1 MSELS
6 GPADHSLMRVSD
18 SDREQAADVLREAAG
33 QGRISLDEL
42 DERLESAYAA
52 KTYADLAAVTHDL
65 PPSARMPAPPVQ
77 GATQISRIG
86 GTPRSKFS
94 VAIMSGARRMGRW
107 VVPPTY
113 VSVAVMGGIELDL
126 REAQFSEPVVTLH
139 AYTLMG
145 GIQITVPEDVDVDV
159 SGLAFMGGFDHN
171 ASGPGVAGA
180 PQVRVL
186 GFALMGGVE
195 VRRKPVK
202 AKRTPVEP
210 GAQGYIGGPGPGAI
224 SDATGNGTGED
235 NGPPAVRG

>member
-1 MSELS
+1 MSEVS
-6 GPADHSLMRVSD
+6 GPADHSLLRVSD
-18 SDREQAADVLREAAG
+18 SDREQAAEVLREAAA

-65 PPSARMPAPPVQ
+65 PQSGRMPVPPVQ
-77 GATQISRIG
+77 GATQISRVG
-86 GTPRSKFS
+86 GTPGAKFS

-107 VVPPTY
+107 VVPRTY
-113 VSVAVMGGIELDL
+113 VSVAVMGGVELDL

-139 AYTLMG
+139 AYTVMG

-171 ASGPGVAGA
+171 ASGPGVPGA

-202 AKRTPVEP
+202 KRP
-210 GAQGYIGGPGPGAI
+210 GKG
-224 SDATGNGTGED
+224 
-235 NGPPAVRG
+235 GPPAAVEGSPQDAIEG

>member
-6 GPADHSLMRVSD
+6 GPADHGLMRVSD
-18 SDREQAADVLREAAG
+18 SDREQAAEVLREAAG

-42 DERLESAYAA
+42 DERLEAAYAA
-52 KTYADLAAVTHDL
+52 KTYADLATVTRDL
-65 PPSARMPAPPVQ
+65 PQAAQALSPVARAAQV
-77 GATQISRIG
+77 SRIG
-86 GTPRSKFS
+86 GTPRSKVS
-94 VAIMSGARRMGRW
+94 VAVMSGARRMGRW

-171 ASGPGVAGA
+171 ASGPGVPGA

-202 AKRTPVEP
+202 ARRAPVE
-210 GAQGYIGGPGPGAI
+210 GGSQRAVGDAGQGAI
-224 SDATGNGTGED
+224 ED
-235 NGPPAVRG
+235 

>member
-18 SDREQAADVLREAAG
+18 SDRDQAAEVLREAAG

-52 KTYADLAAVTHDL
+52 KTYADLAALTHDL
-65 PPSARMPAPPVQ
+65 PQSRRMPVPPVQ
-77 GATQISRIG
+77 GATQASRIG

-94 VAIMSGARRMGRW
+94 VAIMSGSRRMGRW
-107 VVPPTY
+107 VVPRTY

-126 REAQFSEPVVTLH
+126 REAQFSEPAVTLH
-139 AYTLMG
+139 AYTVMG
-145 GIQITVPEDVDVDV
+145 GIQITVPEDVEVDV
-159 SGLAFMGGFDHN
+159 SGVAFMGGFDHN
-171 ASGPGVAGA
+171 ASSPGVPGA

-202 AKRTPVEP
+202 ARRATVEGGSQRAAG
-210 GAQGYIGGPGPGAI
+210 GAGPGAI
-224 SDATGNGTGED
+224 SGGSQGPGED
-235 NGPPAVRG
+235 AGPGGADG

>member
-18 SDREQAADVLREAAG
+18 SDRERAADVLREAAG

-65 PPSARMPAPPVQ
+65 PPSGRMPAPPVQ
-77 GATQISRIG
+77 GPTQVSRIG
-86 GTPRSKFS
+86 GTPRSTFS
-94 VAIMSGARRMGRW
+94 VAIMSGARRAGRW
-107 VVPPTY
+107 VVPRSY

-126 REAQFSEPVVTLH
+126 REAQFAEPVVTLH

-145 GIQITVPEDVDVDV
+145 GIQITVPEDVEVDV
-159 SGLAFMGGFDHN
+159 SGVAFMGGFDHH
-171 ASGPGVAGA
+171 ASAPGVPGA

-202 AKRTPVEP
+202 AIDGKRQASRDSDEP
-210 GAQGYIGGPGPGAI
+210 
-224 SDATGNGTGED
+224 
-235 NGPPAVRG
+235 

>member
-6 GPADHSLMRVSD
+6 WPADHSLMRVSD
-18 SDREQAADVLREAAG
+18 TDREQAADVLREAAG

-65 PPSARMPAPPVQ
+65 PPSARMPVPPVQ
-77 GATQISRIG
+77 GPTQVSRIG
-86 GTPRSKFS
+86 GTPGSTFS

-107 VVPPTY
+107 VVPRSY
-113 VSVAVMGGIELDL
+113 VAVAVMGGIELDL
-126 REAQFSEPVVTLH
+126 REAQFAEPVVTLH

-145 GIQITVPEDVDVDV
+145 GIQITVPEDVEVDV
-159 SGLAFMGGFDHN
+159 SGVAFMGGFDHN
-171 ASGPGVAGA
+171 ASGPGVPGA

-195 VRRKPVK
+195 VRRKPMK
-202 AKRTPVEP
+202 AERAPVER
-210 GAQGYIGGPGPGAI
+210 GGQGSIGDARPDAI
-224 SDATGNGTGED
+224 EDTRPANRESDQL
-235 NGPPAVRG
+235 